1 MNINYSFIDNW
12 LNVHNSVL
20 EQSFVATIKDLTT
33 EYKKN
38 PKKIRWKFIVLWDVQ
53 SKICPI
59 GKKIPSAHNIENLS
73 IR

>member
-1 MNINYSFIDNW
+1 MDINYSFIDNW
-12 LNVHNSVL
+12 LNVRGIVL
-20 EQSFVATIKDLTT
+20 EQSFVAAIKDLTI

-38 PKKIRWKFIVLWDVQ
+38 PEKIQQKFIALWDVQ

-59 GKKIPSAHNIENLS
+59 GEKIPSAHNIGNLS